1 VGLAAV
7 GATVSKRRL
16 KSSFRLFRGG
26 TSRTVSLLAIAI
38 CAFSDVG
45 LTRPNFAPKVCDR
58 HTPAAK
64 PTWHQLGFCT
74 LKTEVFNQQEAHLM
88 KDLALA
94 VAGALIA
101 STAALAQQPT
111 GQGGLMTSIPANSRT
126 VTDWYKQNVYDP
138 QQQKI
143 GEIEDLLV
151 NQSGQVEAAMVG
163 VGGFLGAGEKDVA
176 VSFNAIKPTK
186 KNDKTYLTLNT
197 TKEALKN
204 APGFKYDR
212 QSTTWV
218 PDNRASNEK
227 RSSR

>member
-1 VGLAAV
+1 M
-7 GATVSKRRL
+7 
-16 KSSFRLFRGG
+16 
-26 TSRTVSLLAIAI
+26 
-38 CAFSDVG
+38 
-45 LTRPNFAPKVCDR
+45 
-58 HTPAAK
+58 
-64 PTWHQLGFCT
+64 
-74 LKTEVFNQQEAHLM
+74 KT
-88 KDLALA
+88 LALA
-94 VAGALIA
+94 AAGVLIA

-151 NQSGQVEAAMVG
+151 DQSGQVEAAMVG

-186 KNDKTYLTLNT
+186 KNDKAYLTLNT
-197 TKEALKN
+197 TKDALKN

-227 RSSR
+227 GSTR